1 MRNVV
6 LAVGACNGLCMSK
19 SPKPPP
25 SKKAAPA
32 KKAAPV
38 KKAKAAEAAAAPV
51 EEATPVKAVKPE
63 KLAKAP
69 KAKKAAAETEV
80 LAEPVAAKPA
90 AAKAGAPRADDA
102 ALAKRLAEMTD
113 FALRAYQQSTMRISR
128 DPKHAKSASAKVT
141 LAGIETEMARRVA
154 SPGSAPS
161 GVRVGVAR
169 PKQGKKR
176 D

>member
-1 MRNVV
+1 VE
-6 LAVGACNGLCMSK
+6 
-19 SPKPPP
+19 
-25 SKKAAPA
+25 A
-32 KKAAPV
+32 KPV
-38 KKAKAAEAAAAPV
+38 KVAKAE
-51 EEATPVKAVKPE
+51 KP
-63 KLAKAP
+63 AKAP
-69 KAKKAAAETEV
+69 KAKKAAVVAKV
-80 LAEPVAAKPA
+80 PAEPVAKPA
-90 AAKAGAPRADDA
+90 VAKTAAPSADDA

-141 LAGIETEMARRVA
+141 LAGIEKEMARRVA

-161 GVRVGVAR
+161 GVRLGMAR